1 MKFGINLKNQIK
13 EILRQTRKLDS
24 YKKWSYMLLLDNN
37 VHINSNVP
45 LYRTLCMPMLAS
57 ITSIVQY
64 AHHIHHVML
73 HTFLMFL
80 GNITI
85 NLIPNVFALLKLFS
99 ALV

>member
-1 MKFGINLKNQIK
+1 MKFDINLRIKLK
-13 EILRQTRKLDS
+13 EILRQTRKLDN
-24 YKKWSYMLLLDNN
+24 YKKWNYMLLLDNN
-37 VHINSNVP
+37 VHINSNVL
-45 LYRTLCMPMLAS
+45 LYRTLCTPMIAS

-80 GNITI
+80 ENITI